1 MKPFL
6 ARRKQMLKQPFEIKK
21 ALNNNVVIAIQE
33 ETEVVLI
40 GKGIGFGK
48 KKGDTIE
55 QDKVD
60 KCFVLINSN
69 EQEQYKQLLHQVD
82 EEFIAVMNDAV
93 RLIEKKLQSSLNE
106 HIHVALTD
114 HISFAVNRLRNG
126 LDIKNPFLIE
136 TQTLYPDEYTV
147 AEEVVELVNRK
158 LNIELPEGEIGFVT
172 LHIHSAI
179 TDKHV
184 SDINKHSRLI
194 STMIKMIEDA
204 LHITINRESIN
215 YLRLVRHLRHAIER
229 IQQEEQVEQQEKLAN
244 VLKKEYP
251 ICYNLSWKLIKVMQ
265 QVLQKPIS
273 DAEAVYLTMHLQRLS
288 PK

>member
-1 MKPFL
+1 MF
-6 ARRKQMLKQPFEIKK
+6 KQPFEIKK

-69 EQEQYKQLLHQVD
+69 EQEQYKQLLYQVD
-82 EEFIAVMNDAV
+82 EEFIGVMNDAV
-93 RLIEKKLQSSLNE
+93 RLIERKLQSSLNE

-158 LNIELPEGEIGFVT
+158 LNIELAEGEIGFVT
-172 LHIHSAI
+172 LHIHSAV
-179 TDKHV
+179 TDQHV

-194 STMIKMIEDA
+194 STMIKMIEES
-204 LHITINRESIN
+204 LEIIINRESIN

-229 IQQEEQVEQQEKLAN
+229 IQHEEQVEQQEKLAN